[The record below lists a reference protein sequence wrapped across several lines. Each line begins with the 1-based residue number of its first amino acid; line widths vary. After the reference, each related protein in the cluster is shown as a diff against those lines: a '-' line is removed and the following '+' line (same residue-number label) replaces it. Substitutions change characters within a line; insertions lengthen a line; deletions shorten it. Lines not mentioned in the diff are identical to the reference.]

1 MKTKTKDIA
10 TLAVHAGNQSDP
22 VTNAIFTPIVT
33 ASSFIQPN
41 LYEGG
46 DFCYSRVS
54 NPTRQAYESAL
65 AELES
70 GIYAT
75 ATASGMA
82 ATNIVMELLPKDA
95 HIIAMKG
102 VYGGTWRL
110 FEKLK
115 TRTTGATISYI
126 DLNDEQSLMAA
137 IQENTALIWI
147 ETPTNPLL
155 ELVDIAKVCRIAKAR
170 AITTCVDNTFAS
182 AWNHK
187 PLEMGADMV
196 MLSTSK
202 YIGGHSDLIGGA
214 VITNNETL
222 ASKLDFI
229 KTTIGSIA
237 SPFDAYLALR
247 GMKTLDLRMARKCG
261 NALRV
266 AEYLENHPAIASVY
280 YPGLPSHPQHA
291 LCRQQMRSG
300 GAVVTATLKGDIQ
313 SLKRFIGGLHYFVLA
328 ESLGGV
334 ESMINHSASMS
345 HGSMSKEEREAIG
358 VYDTTLRFSVGIEH
372 IDDLLQDL
380 DSAFA
385 AMGIAQDNHHA

>member
-70 GIYAT
+70 GIY

-247 GMKTLDLRMARKCG
+247 GMKTLDLRMARQCG

>member
-10 TLAVHAGNQSDP
+10 TLAVHAGNKSDP

-247 GMKTLDLRMARKCG
+247 GMKTLDLRMARQCG

>member
-247 GMKTLDLRMARKCG
+247 GMKTLDLRMARQCG

-266 AEYLENHPAIASVY
+266 AEYLENLPAIASVY

>member
-247 GMKTLDLRMARKCG
+247 GMKTLDLRMARQCG

-280 YPGLPSHPQHA
+280 YPGLPSHPQYA

>member
-1 MKTKTKDIA
+1 MKNKFKDIA
-10 TLAVHAGNQSDP
+10 TLVVHAGNQIDP
-22 VTNAIFTPIVT
+22 ANNTIFTPIVT

-41 LYEGG
+41 LNEGG

-54 NPTRQAYESAL
+54 NPTRKAYESAL
-65 AELES
+65 AELEG

-82 ATNIVMELLPKDA
+82 ATNIVMELLPKDS
-95 HIIAMKG
+95 HIIAMQG

-110 FEKLK
+110 FDKLK
-115 TRTTGATISYI
+115 GNTTGATVSYI
-126 DLNDEQSLMAA
+126 DLNDEEKLIAS
-137 IQENTALIWI
+137 IQENTNLIWI

-155 ELVDIAKVCRIAKAR
+155 ELVDINKVCSIAKAR
-170 AITTCVDNTFAS
+170 GILTCVDNTFAS
-182 AWNHK
+182 AWNHQ
-187 PLEMGADMV
+187 PLEMGADLV

-214 VITNNETL
+214 VIAHSELL
-222 ASKLDFI
+222 AARLDFI

-247 GMKTLDLRMARKCG
+247 GMKTLDVRMQRQCS
-261 NALRV
+261 NAQRI
-266 AEYLENHPAIASVY
+266 AEYLENHPAVARVY

-291 LCRQQMRSG
+291 LCKKQMRSG
-300 GAVVTATLKGDIQ
+300 GAVVTATLKGDLQ
-313 SLKRFIGGLHYFVLA
+313 GLKRFISGLRYFVLA

-345 HGSMSKEEREAIG
+345 HAAMSKEEREAIG
-358 VYDTTLRFSVGIEH
+358 VYDTTLRFSIGIENVE
-372 IDDLLQDL
+372 DLLADL
-380 DSAFA
+380 DAAFA
-385 AMGIAQDNHHA
+385 AGARTQDGDHA

>member
-1 MKTKTKDIA
+1 MKNRTIDIA
-10 TLAVHAGNQSDP
+10 TLVVHAGNQSDP
-22 VTNAIFTPIVT
+22 VNNAIFTPIVT

-54 NPTRQAYESAL
+54 NPTRTAYESAL
-65 AELES
+65 AELEA

-115 TRTTGATISYI
+115 TLTTGATISYV
-126 DLNDEQSLMAA
+126 DLNDEVSLVNS

-155 ELVDIAKVCRIAKAR
+155 ELVDIDKVCRIAKEH
-170 AITTCVDNTFAS
+170 AILTCVDNTFAS

-214 VITNNETL
+214 VITNNEAL
-222 ASKLDFI
+222 AGRLDFI

-247 GMKTLDLRMARKCG
+247 GMKTLDLRMERQCS
-261 NALRV
+261 NALRI

-280 YPGLPSHPQHA
+280 YPGLPSHPQYP
-291 LCRQQMRSG
+291 LCKKQMRSG

-313 SLKRFIGGLHYFVLA
+313 SLKQFISGLHYFVLA

-345 HGSMSKEEREAIG
+345 HGAMSKEEREAIG

-372 IDDLLQDL
+372 VDDLIQDL
-380 DSAFA
+380 DIAFA
-385 AMGIAQDNHHA
+385 GMDIKQDNHHA

>member
-1 MKTKTKDIA
+1 MRNRDKNIA
-10 TLAVHAGNQSDP
+10 TIAVHAGYQSGQVSNP
-22 VTNAIFTPIVT
+22 IFTPIVT

-54 NPTRQAYESAL
+54 NPTRKTYESAL
-65 AELES
+65 AELE
-70 GIYAT
+70 GGVYAT

-95 HIIAMKG
+95 HIVSMKG

-115 TRTTGATISYI
+115 THTTGVTISYV
-126 DLNDEQSLMAA
+126 DFNDEHSLVNS
-137 IQENTALIWI
+137 IQDNTALIWI

-155 ELVDIAKVCRIAKAR
+155 ELVDIVKVCRIAKEHT
-170 AITTCVDNTFAS
+170 ITTCVDNTFAS

-187 PLEMGADMV
+187 PLEMGADIV

-214 VITNNETL
+214 VITNNEAL
-222 ASKLDFI
+222 ASQLDFI
-229 KTTIGSIA
+229 KTTIGSVA

-247 GMKTLDLRMARKCG
+247 GMKTLDLRMERQCG

-280 YPGLPSHPQHA
+280 YPGLPSHPQHQ
-291 LCRQQMRSG
+291 LCRAQMRSG

-313 SLKRFIGGLHYFVLA
+313 SLKRFIGGLNYFVLA

-358 VYDTTLRFSVGIEH
+358 VYDTTLRFSVGIEY

-380 DSAFA
+380 DVAFA
-385 AMGIAQDNHHA
+385 AMDIAEDN